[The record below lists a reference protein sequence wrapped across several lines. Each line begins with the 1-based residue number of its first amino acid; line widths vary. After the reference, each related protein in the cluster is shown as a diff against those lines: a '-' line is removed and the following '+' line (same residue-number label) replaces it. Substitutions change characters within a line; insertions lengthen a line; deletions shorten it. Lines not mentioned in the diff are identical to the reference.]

1 MVRTSMSTLARPVVM
16 WRWTTRLA
24 RLKVVSV
31 GERVIGVVALEP
43 AEAVPKGILLIEV
56 PK

>member
-1 MVRTSMSTLARPVVM
+1 MRFAG
-16 WRWTTRLA
+16 
-24 RLKVVSV
+24 LKAVGV

-56 PK
+56 TK